1 MDGIFLVRTF
11 LIFFLGGLLLT
22 AAAIGL
28 FMIGDMVWLHCI
40 HDNPSQTCGDALFFS
55 VASPIYGIIIG
66 MGLNFLPLAVAAV
79 LAVLARA
86 YFKRVPLWFLIV
98 ILPACVLAFVAQGTS
113 WYPHENE
120 VHPLSGR
127 TLVFSGFQAL
137 CLLFLWWW
145 DRRGE

>member
-22 AAAIGL
+22 AAAISL
-28 FMIGDMVWLHCI
+28 FMIGDMVWLHCVN
-40 HDNPSQTCGDALFFS
+40 DNPSQTCGDALFFS

-79 LAVLARA
+79 LAVLARV
-86 YFKRVPLWFLIV
+86 YFKRVPLWSLIV

-120 VHPLSGR
+120 VQPLSGR
-127 TLVFSGFQAL
+127 TLVFSGFQVL
-137 CLLFLWWW
+137 CLLILWWW